1 MLNTTNSMGNALEL
15 YFVDTLDGGGTAGVR
30 CLEGIAIAAQG
41 DAPTIAHEVLH
52 DCGTADIYTVDDQ
65 NAENPN
71 PIPGLVSRT
80 KLPSDW
86 GGGYYPPALTQRALV
101 GRLIMRS
108 GGQGEIDTEPR
119 RDLPSGTVYGWRH
132 SIPADPT
139 SPKTLGQ
146 AGVGQ
151 SAVQNNPRSF

>member
-1 MLNTTNSMGNALEL
+1 MGNALEL
-15 YFVDTLDGGGTAGVR
+15 YFVNTLDGTDVAGL
-30 CLEGIAIAAQG
+30 CWPDGIVIAANG
-41 DAPTIAHEVLH
+41 DGHTIAHEVLH
-52 DCGTADIYTVDDQ
+52 DCGPEDIYTVDDQ

-80 KLPSDW
+80 RLPSDW
-86 GGGYYPPALTQRALV
+86 GGGYYPPDLTQRALA

-108 GGQGEIDTEPR
+108 GGTEEDPDPLWR

-132 SIPADPT
+132 SIPADPA

-151 SAVQNNPRSF
+151 SAVQNNPGSF